1 MLRSTRIMKLR
12 CATRAHVIH
21 IYMQLSLLHW
31 PYDFLAIQYICY
43 MSSHENEFHL
53 CGTLRST
60 QIKKLWYAKRAHPIY
75 ICIYWTLSTAVIHI
89 RFSQSYAFTVWVH
102 DQIQL
107 PWKPN
112 LKLREFEY
120 CRFFSKSL
128 LFHTMRIFTCTKRPN
143 LSILLDLTKREF
155 LLLRNFEILNLYDT
169 LCSSQIL
176 EAQCAT
182 RAPDLYIYKYKW
194 NPLS

>member
-1 MLRSTRIMKLR
+1 MQRCLLNSLHELWLLTAKLCPIFSLSFAFASTRSLSTCKQARITVKKADYFNTGRSHTLHITCCAATRIMKLR

-31 PYDFLAIQYICY
+31 PYYFLAIQYICY

-102 DQIQL
+102 DQIQW
-107 PWKPN
+107 PWQPN
-112 LKLREFEY
+112 LTLREF
-120 CRFFSKSL
+120 
-128 LFHTMRIFTCTKRPN
+128 
-143 LSILLDLTKREF
+143 
-155 LLLRNFEILNLYDT
+155 
-169 LCSSQIL
+169 
-176 EAQCAT
+176 
-182 RAPDLYIYKYKW
+182 
-194 NPLS
+194 